1 MQSFYHASEGFSF
14 IESFWVFHSCAC
26 GKAHK
31 NVLTS
36 VGLLT
41 SWITHVIKVLI
52 AFRLGGPEHI
62 VVIAGDKQ
70 LLFTPL
76 PNEQTLP
83 GSVSVIF
90 VESEYIFD
98 NFSTFDLRQCSLQ
111 LGLSLP
117 QRKWLTCDINQELG
131 VEPHKPHP
139 TKSYISSM
147 VRLNSCVFCIRA
159 SSPRGAY

>member
-1 MQSFYHASEGFSF
+1 MQSFYYASEEFSF
-14 IESFWVFHSCAC
+14 ELLSFSLLSLRKSAQKCINLSKGCWLPESH
-26 GKAHK
+26 
-31 NVLTS
+31 
-36 VGLLT
+36 
-41 SWITHVIKVLI
+41 IIKVLI

-76 PNEQTLP
+76 SNEQTLP

-90 VESEYIFD
+90 VKSEYIFS
-98 NFSTFDLRQCSLQ
+98 STFDSRQCLLQ

-147 VRLNSCVFCIRA
+147 VRLNSCVFCIPA
-159 SSPRGAY
+159 SNPRQTY